1 MVLPLLKLGT
11 LALKTLAKPIAG
23 TIKAEAGKHPK
34 FRNYIIRMA
43 QVVFHDF
50 NFIWYTGFSENHF
63 MLLLAF
69 DYLFVI
75 FRFST

>member
-23 TIKAEAGKHPK
+23 RIKAEAGKHPK

-43 QVVFHDF
+43 QVIFHDF
-50 NFIWYTGFSENHF
+50 NFI
-63 MLLLAF
+63 
-69 DYLFVI
+69 
-75 FRFST
+75 